1 MASRYS
7 IMSESTEKL
16 LRVIR
21 GQDPTAQKPQR
32 ATKANQGRRGP
43 SVTAAPRG
51 NKPSWRKRKVRCLGV
66 DLSDHELR
74 LALTEGPGQTL
85 SAVRQTPYPAGL
97 PWTDENFP
105 MFLRDEVAALCGQ
118 VNDLAVWTH
127 VVSPRVEVFSLL
139 VPKVPQ
145 WELGEMITWRVH
157 KDHPFDD
164 TEYIL
169 DFDVQGHI
177 PDQGGTQGG
186 TKGGAKMAVL
196 ACLVPRDDVKRLRG
210 LFTAAGLRLT
220 GVTVAPLA
228 FDALFRS
235 GCHTL
240 PDGAF
245 ALLDIANSSSR
256 IDLYTQG
263 RIVLSRMIKTGVTSM
278 AEALAIRCRESVF
291 AGITTPEDKT
301 RDFAMPVPD
310 ENDAQEVI
318 YNLEE
323 LERPLPQAAPI
334 PRDLDEPRSNTPR
347 PDTDQMP
354 ATAHAADPAPV
365 EIDLHSATSLLLHK
379 LTDAPLPSDT
389 PCADLSATQIFS
401 FIQPACE
408 RLTRQVERTFDYT
421 VRTLAQ
427 PRPEQLLLTGDISAY
442 DGLAAYMSKELSTE
456 VQALD
461 PFGPGNRL
469 HGFATASLSPL
480 QCRRLTLATALAGCP
495 EHSAVNLLQTY
506 LQRQEEKAR
515 QRANLVIYAAAIVVL
530 LVLSLLY
537 GLEQVTA
544 REKTRTLRRMDER
557 LAAFQPRVD
566 ETVLLRLAAD
576 LGREQARIAN
586 LSSNLKPVALLGE
599 ISRLTPE
606 NIRILHLRL
615 DSGSK
620 NNTAHPGK
628 PDKNQGRESTPAA
641 VTLDVLVIGPLDGL
655 NTALSEYLFTLRNS
669 PLFEVPLIHGKTIE
683 HHPGIGQA
691 MRVTLHLN
699 APQG

>member
-1 MASRYS
+1 
-7 IMSESTEKL
+7 MSESTEKL

-21 GQDPTAQKPQR
+21 GQEPAAQKAKP
-32 ATKANQGRRGP
+32 ATDANQGGGV
-43 SVTAAPRG
+43 SSGKAASRSG
-51 NKPSWRKRKVRCLGV
+51 KPSWRKRKIRCLGV
-66 DLSDHELR
+66 DLAEQELR
-74 LALTEGPGQTL
+74 LALMEGSGRTL
-85 SAVRQTPYPAGL
+85 SGVRQTSYPAGRS
-97 PWTDENFP
+97 WSDENFP
-105 MFLRDEVAALCGQ
+105 LFLRDEVAALCGQ
-118 VNDLAVWTH
+118 INDLAVWTH

-145 WELGEMITWRVH
+145 WELGEMVTWRVH

-164 TEYIL
+164 KEYIL

-177 PDQGGTQGG
+177 MDQGG
-186 TKGGAKMAVL
+186 AKIAVL
-196 ACLVPRDDVKRLRG
+196 ACLAPRDDVKRLRG
-210 LFTAAGLRLT
+210 LFSAAGLRLT

-228 FDALFRS
+228 FDAFFRS
-235 GCHTL
+235 GCCTL
-240 PDGAF
+240 PDGTF
-245 ALLDIANSSSR
+245 ALLDIANASSR
-256 IDLYTQG
+256 IDLYTQR

-278 AEALAIRCRESVF
+278 AEALAMGCREGVF
-291 AGITTPEDKT
+291 ARISTPDDQT
-301 RDFAMPVPD
+301 LDFATPAHD
-310 ENDAQEVI
+310 ENKADEVI
-318 YNLEE
+318 YSLED
-323 LERPLPQAAPI
+323 LERPLPQAALI
-334 PRDLDEPRSNTPR
+334 HQQGDEPRPNTRR
-347 PDTDQMP
+347 PDADRSP
-354 ATAHAADPAPV
+354 ATADANNHVDGNHAFAAHHAPV
-365 EIDLHSATSLLLHK
+365 ELNLDSATSLLLHK
-379 LTDAPLPSDT
+379 LAAAPLPSDT
-389 PCADLSATQIFS
+389 KCPDLSETQIFS

-620 NNTAHPGK
+620 SNTAHPGK

-641 VTLDVLVIGPLDGL
+641 VTLDVLVIGPMDGL